1 MNTKHSF
8 WNRLLAALLLAV
20 MLVTQT
26 TTAFAADEGT
36 EPTEPGTTQTQPA
49 ATSTENA
56 EEGTDTT
63 DDESPSEGPQ
73 TALQTVFTLEELLQA
88 IEQAEA
94 GATIGV
100 GCEIVCPAGLVIG
113 DNEKTI
119 VLKRTAPEGRVCF
132 YSDDGTGNSAIQNMM
147 LDGNFVDATTA
158 FVQSSMET
166 TFLNCTFSNCM
177 AGAVEVKNGYQY
189 FENCTF
195 ENNTAQYGP
204 HIRFDGGSG
213 YILSCSFTGGTATI
227 RGGAIACYTDQGVFL
242 EQSTVT
248 GNSSGQRGGGIWN
261 GGKLTILQSMIYGN
275 EAHWEPDDIVNE
287 YQGQLAL
294 VDNQRDLTRLYA
306 QHDLTPNKWAV
317 DTFIDESAE
326 RPNMVFSMTFA
337 ANDPEPSPEPEP
349 TPEPTPEP
357 EPVIIYKTHVVEK
370 LVKEPEAEPATI
382 TNGKAILKAPDA
394 DFWTG
399 YETGHGGAAG
409 TVTRADLAALMLSM
423 MDDESRE
430 HYYTETTPFDD
441 VAPGAWYAPAIGTAS
456 NAGFMVGCGLGA
468 FHPERELTWGELLTV
483 FARFTEEETPP
494 EVYTGSHW
502 AKDAV
507 NTGISLEW
515 ISGGIDPGEAVT
527 MGDLTELVQS
537 VFKWA
542 EKIK

>member
-26 TTAFAADEGT
+26 TTAFAAGEGT
-36 EPTEPGTTQTQPA
+36 EPTEPNTIQVQPA

-88 IEQAEA
+88 IEQAET
-94 GATIGV
+94 GATIGI
-100 GCEIVCPAGLVIG
+100 GGEIVCPDGTVLG
-113 DNEKTI
+113 DTYKRVT
-119 VLKRTAPEGRVCF
+119 LQRTAPEGRF
-132 YSDDGTGNSAIQNMM
+132 ASYSADGTGNVIIQNISF
-147 LDGNFVDATTA
+147 DGDNIEATSPFFKASISTA
-158 FVQSSMET
+158 FSE
-166 TFLNCTFSNCM
+166 CRFSNCK
-177 AGAVEVKNGYQY
+177 AGAVEADNGDQFFAY
-189 FENCTF
+189 CTF
-195 ENNTAQYGP
+195 ENNLAQYGA
-204 HIRFDGGSG
+204 HIRIDNGTANMINCVFS
-213 YILSCSFTGGTATI
+213 GGTASI
-227 RGGAIACYTDQGVFL
+227 RGGAIAVFTDQEVTL
-242 EQSTVT
+242 EKCAIF
-248 GNSSGQRGGGIWN
+248 GNTSAQHGGGIWN
-261 GGKLTILQSMIYGN
+261 RGKLTITQTRINDNTSN
-275 EAHWEPDDIVNE
+275 WEPDDIVNE
-287 YQGQLAL
+287 YSGQLAL
-294 VDNQRDLTRLYA
+294 MDDHDALVALYA
-306 QHDLTPNKWAV
+306 PYGLIPNKWAV
-317 DTFIDESAE
+317 DTFETDYAE
-326 RPNMVFSMTFA
+326 KSHMVFSMTFA

-357 EPVIIYKTHVVEK
+357 EPIIIYKTHVVEK
-370 LVKEPEAEPATI
+370 LVKEPEAEPTTI
-382 TNGKAILKAPDA
+382 TNGKAVLKAPDA

-483 FARFTEEETPP
+483 FARFTEEGTPP

-515 ISGGIDPGEAVT
+515 ISGGIDPGDAVT
-527 MGDLTELVQS
+527 TGDLTELVQS

-542 EKIK
+542 EKS